1 MEGRCSASV
10 PLLFPLPLDL
20 SPCFRPGGGRHE
32 TDVSNFRRCAEA
44 LRRTPIARA
53 AADVDPEIV
62 EAMQARGKRLQQ
74 LHYKIPRK
82 ELTAVRV
89 SGELQVEA
97 GLRRGESGLWL
108 VREQNLDTRPRRRT
122 CDGRGGVAAVRGSE
136 MMCAVVGFA
145 RDPKRS
151 AAFFRP
157 NVLR

>member
-32 TDVSNFRRCAEA
+32 TDVSNFRRCDET
-44 LRRTPIARA
+44 LRRTTIARA

-122 CDGRGGVAAVRGSE
+122 CDGRGGSPALPGIETMCAAVG
-136 MMCAVVGFA
+136 CA
-145 RDPKRS
+145 RDPNS
-151 AAFFRP
+151 LSVVFA
-157 NVLR
+157 